1 MEKIKKK
8 KEKRVRKNKLLA
20 LLLVFAAVLGGC
32 NAAGKGISPGK
43 TPGDVQ
49 GQGGASGGN
58 GTAAVYEQPEMKG
71 EITISA
77 MYEVEFLKAAAKGF
91 MDKYPDVKINI
102 HAAVEDLEN
111 DGGGGAKYREQLN
124 TKIMS
129 GKAED
134 IICTALIPVKKYMD
148 MGVFEDLSGY
158 LSTTPQMDEEHYFM
172 NVLKS
177 AEDENGH
184 IYIVP
189 YACSFSVTSFEK
201 KIVGNA
207 APPNAESGI
216 RFSGA
221 AAYAKKHMDE
231 AKVKNSFL
239 TQLGDWGYMQS
250 LIYEYWDTLVDEKGK
265 KANVNTNQYIGWL
278 NETKELKDKGY
289 FNPEGLDFYNTR
301 YYFAMNDDFETQ
313 AAFYN
318 LYGESD
324 GGSCMGM
331 PAADEKGNVF
341 TSAGQCLAIN
351 SASKNKALA
360 WEFIRYVLSAEAQS
374 MPSLFS
380 PAVNKESFPAWA
392 QKALKV
398 YTDGTKQ
405 GVSAKD
411 YQALLEKW
419 IKCIN
424 KCNLKDIAIVQYFEE
439 ENVKFFEGKQSAG
452 QTAKNIENKV
462 TQYLKE

>member
-1 MEKIKKK
+1 MEKIRKKLK
-8 KEKRVRKNKLLA
+8 CRRILA
-20 LLLVFAAVLGGC
+20 WMLVIAAVFSGC
-32 NAAGKGISPGK
+32 GTAGKGLSPGK
-43 TPGDVQ
+43 TPGDMRN
-49 GQGGASGGN
+49 SGN
-58 GTAAVYEQPEMKG
+58 GADNGPAAVYEQPEMKG

-77 MYEVEFLKAAAKGF
+77 MYESEFLKAAAEGF
-91 MDKYPDVKINI
+91 MKKYPDVKIEIFGTAGNVEI
-102 HAAVEDLEN
+102 AAG
-111 DGGGGAKYREQLN
+111 DGAEYREQLN

-134 IICTALIPVKKYMD
+134 IICTVSIPVKKYMD

-158 LSTTPQMDEEHYFM
+158 IATSPQMDEEHYFM

-189 YACSFSVTSFEK
+189 YACSFNVTSFEK
-201 KIVGNA
+201 KIVGNNSLS
-207 APPNAESGI
+207 NAEGGI
-216 RFSGA
+216 RFSEA
-221 AAYAKKHMDE
+221 ASFAKKHMDE

-239 TQLGDWGYMQS
+239 TQLGNWGYMQS
-250 LIYEYWDTLVDEKGK
+250 LIFEYWDTLIDEKGK
-265 KANVNTNQYIGWL
+265 KANVNTSQYIGWL
-278 NETKELKDKGY
+278 KETKELEEKGY
-289 FNPEGLDFYNTR
+289 FNPSGLDFYNTR
-301 YYFAMNDDFETQ
+301 YYFAMNEDFDVQ

-318 LYGESD
+318 LYEDSD
-324 GGSCMGM
+324 GGTCMGM

-374 MPSLFS
+374 LPSLFN

-392 QKALKV
+392 QKSLKV
-398 YTDGTKQ
+398 YTDGTKSN
-405 GVSAKD
+405 VSAED
-411 YQALLEKW
+411 YQALMEKW

-424 KCNLKDIAIVQYFEE
+424 KCNLKDMAIAEYFEE
-439 ENVKFFEGKQSAG
+439 ENMKFFEGKQSA
-452 QTAKNIENKV
+452 QQAAKNIEDKV